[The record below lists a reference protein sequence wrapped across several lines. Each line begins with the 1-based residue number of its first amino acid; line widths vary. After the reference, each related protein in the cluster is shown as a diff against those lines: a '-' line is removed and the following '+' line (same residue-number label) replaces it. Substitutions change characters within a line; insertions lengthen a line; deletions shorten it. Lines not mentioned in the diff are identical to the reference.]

1 MKRFWKVVS
10 VLLGLSVLLSFS
22 NVISATTTL
31 TAEEIEDLLHMR
43 EEEKLAR
50 DVYITLYNIYK
61 IPIFNNIS
69 KSEERHMSEVK
80 ELIDKYQLEDPV
92 TDDSVGKFS
101 NPKFTELYNTL
112 VERSK
117 KSLVEALTVGAFIE
131 DLDIKDLQNAIAR
144 TNKSDIKMVYENL
157 TKASKNHIRS
167 FIRQLQRYGQTYTP
181 VYITQEELK
190 EILASSK

>member
-112 VERSK
+112 VERGK

-144 TNKSDIKMVYENL
+144 TNKSDIKIVYENL

>member
-112 VERSK
+112 VERGK

>member
-31 TAEEIEDLLHMR
+31 TPEEIEDLLHMR

-112 VERSK
+112 VERGK

-144 TNKSDIKMVYENL
+144 TNKSDIKIVYENL